1 MANTFPLAPSS
12 VCTLAVLE
20 QCVGHIASCLTGDV
34 RVMPMPIGYQIIPLL
49 IAGLV
54 HLPASGE
61 GKGKDGLDGLF
72 KNVLLV

>member
-1 MANTFPLAPSS
+1 
-12 VCTLAVLE
+12 
-20 QCVGHIASCLTGDV
+20 
-34 RVMPMPIGYQIIPLL
+34 MPIGYQIIPLL